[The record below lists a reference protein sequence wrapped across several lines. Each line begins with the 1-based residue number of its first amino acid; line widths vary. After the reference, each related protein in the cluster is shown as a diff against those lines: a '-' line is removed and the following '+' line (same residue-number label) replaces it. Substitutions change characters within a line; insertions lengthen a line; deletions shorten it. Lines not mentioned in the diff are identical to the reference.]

1 MTAKFLTPDEVSHLK
16 QRAFSIA
23 EQHVENRYH
32 KLGKGFGAALFRS
45 CLAKWGCGATTVAA
59 RLNSEATDHIQ
70 NAWQYRDHIAG
81 ILLQR
86 SDNGYLPLFLHNA
99 SLADKLAMSGS
110 IWVDFRAVERE
121 LNRD

>member
-1 MTAKFLTPDEVSHLK
+1 MTAKFLTPDEIKYLSERTLHT
-16 QRAFSIA
+16 A
-23 EQHVENRYH
+23 ETHVEKRYK
-32 KLGKGFGAALFRS
+32 KLGKGFGTALFHA
-45 CLAKWGCGATTVAA
+45 CMNDWGTGPTTTAA

-121 LNRD
+121 LNHD